1 MIAQLSLP
9 HVKKFIL
16 EHQKDDPAV
25 LLLAASKYP
34 DIPVAAA
41 AAQIKARQKAKH
53 KIPSWHA
60 CNDVI
65 FPTGIA
71 MEQCSSEATAKLKSE
86 WLGGDKLVDLTGGAG
101 VDTYFLSRRFKHTCY
116 VEEKKVLGQLAE
128 YNFRQLHAPNIQV
141 NISDAHFFLTEKAFT
156 ADWIYLDPARRDD
169 HNARVFLLS
178 DCQPDVT
185 KMRDILFRHTD
196 NILLKT
202 SPMLDIKLALSELKN
217 VKDIYVV
224 AVKNDVKEVLYA
236 INKGFSQNPGIHTIN
251 LTNSGNRESFS
262 YDSHEASVA
271 KSVFSYPKIYLYEP
285 NAAVLKA
292 GGFKLIGQ
300 YFNLSKLH
308 PNSHLY
314 TSDEKLKDFPGR
326 KFTIL
331 STTKLNKKE
340 ALAQIPGGR
349 ANITIRNFPL
359 SAEMVRK
366 KTGLKPG
373 GDYYVF
379 ATTTMDDK
387 LVLLICKKYPFDA

>member
-1 MIAQLSLP
+1 M
-9 HVKKFIL
+9 
-16 EHQKDDPAV
+16 EHQDDDPV
-25 LLLAASKYP
+25 TLLLAASKYP
-34 DIPVAAA
+34 DIPVAAV

-53 KIPSWHA
+53 KIPSWYA
-60 CNDVI
+60 NKNVI
-65 FPTGIA
+65 FPTGIS

-86 WLGGDKLVDLTGGAG
+86 WLHGDKLIDLTGGAG
-101 VDTYFLSRRFKHTCY
+101 VDTYFLSRRFKHTHY
-116 VEEKKVLGQLAE
+116 VEEKTALGLLAK
-128 YNFRQLHAPNIQV
+128 YNFEQLHARNIRV
-141 NISDAHFFLTEKAFT
+141 NISDALDFLNENVFPV
-156 ADWIYLDPARRDD
+156 DWIYLDPARRDD
-169 HNARVFLLS
+169 RNVRTFMLS

-185 KMRDILFRHTD
+185 KIQDVLFRHTD
-196 NILLKT
+196 NMLIKT

-217 VKDIYVV
+217 VKNIYVV
-224 AVKNDVKEVLYA
+224 AVKNEVKEVLYA
-236 INKGFSQNPGIHTIN
+236 ICKGFSQNPGIHTIN
-251 LTNSGNRESFS
+251 ITHSDNRESFS

-271 KSVFSYPKIYLYEP
+271 KSAFSYPKIYLYEP

-292 GGFKLIGQ
+292 GGFKLIGE

-331 STTKLNKKE
+331 AKTKLNKKE
-340 ALAQIPGGR
+340 VLAQIPEGR
-349 ANITIRNFPL
+349 ANITTRNFPL

-373 GDYYVF
+373 GDHYVF

-387 LVLLICKKYPFDA
+387 LVLLICKKYPFEA